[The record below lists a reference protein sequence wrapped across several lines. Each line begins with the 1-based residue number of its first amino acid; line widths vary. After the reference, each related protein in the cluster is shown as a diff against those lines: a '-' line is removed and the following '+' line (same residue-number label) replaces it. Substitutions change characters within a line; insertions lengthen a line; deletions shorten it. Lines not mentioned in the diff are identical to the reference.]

1 MTKDKKE
8 NNFLFYLQTTL
19 IILLNYFLYFFSSF
33 SFISVHPCLSHF
45 LCSFIFLLFFFSQNF
60 LYFFSN
66 FSLKFS
72 LFVLFSSLPPTRRS
86 RPLTDPQSLPSSDSD
101 PQCYIQTLINTLLHY
116 ASTSNNT
123 FHMAYA
129 ELKQIFD
136 VLRKFSSPCS
146 FLIFGLTQ
154 ETLLW
159 KALIHNGRTVFIDEN
174 RYYAAYMEEKHPE
187 IDAYDVQALWLI
199 WSCWVWGCWVC
210 VCVVADL
217 GFVLWVCVCVMAD
230 FGSFFPEE
238 FYTGG
243 GGVSLKIVKNYRKK
257 KKRIIG

>member
-8 NNFLFYLQTTL
+8 NNFLFYVQTTL
-19 IILLNYFLYFFSSF
+19 IILLIYFLYFFSSF

-66 FSLKFS
+66 FSLKFF
-72 LFVLFSSLPPTRRS
+72 LFLLFSSLPPPRRS
-86 RPLTDPQSLPSSDSD
+86 RPPTDPQSLPSSDSD

-123 FHMAYA
+123 FHIAYA

-136 VLRKFSSPCS
+136 VLRKCSSPCN

-187 IDAYDVQALWLI
+187 IDAYDV
-199 WSCWVWGCWVC
+199 
-210 VCVVADL
+210 
-217 GFVLWVCVCVMAD
+217 
-230 FGSFFPEE
+230 
-238 FYTGG
+238 
-243 GGVSLKIVKNYRKK
+243 
-257 KKRIIG
+257 